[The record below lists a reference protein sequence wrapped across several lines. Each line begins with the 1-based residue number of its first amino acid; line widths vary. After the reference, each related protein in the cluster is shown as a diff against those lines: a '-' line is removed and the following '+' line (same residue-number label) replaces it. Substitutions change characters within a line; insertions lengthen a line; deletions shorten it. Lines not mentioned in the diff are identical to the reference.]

1 MQKGAENEEISID
14 LDTGDEIEMESEEV
28 TNVALKDK
36 LKALRSE
43 LKQAQKERDEN
54 LAGWQRSKADLVNF
68 RKSVAEDRER
78 TQSRIKGA
86 VIEKILPALDTF
98 DAAMQEKSWNDVD
111 KNWREGVER
120 IASQLHQAL
129 KSEGLECFGKIG
141 EEFDPTFHE
150 CMSMTATENKKED
163 HTIAQVLQQGYSVNG
178 ELVRPAKVVVAQHQ
192 KTT

>member
-1 MQKGAENEEISID
+1 MRKGAENEEISID

-28 TNVALKDK
+28 TNAALKDK

-43 LKQAQKERDEN
+43 LQQAQKERDEN
-54 LAGWQRSKADLVNF
+54 LAGWQRSKADLVNY
-68 RKSVAEDRER
+68 RKMVAEDRER

-86 VIEKILPALDTF
+86 VVEKILPALDTF
-98 DAAMQEKSWNDVD
+98 AAAMQEKSWNDVD
-111 KNWREGVER
+111 KSWREGVER

-129 KSEGLECFGKIG
+129 ESEGLECFGKMG
-141 EEFDPTFHE
+141 EKFDPNVHE

-163 HTIAQVLQQGYSVNG
+163 HTIAQVLQQGYSIHG